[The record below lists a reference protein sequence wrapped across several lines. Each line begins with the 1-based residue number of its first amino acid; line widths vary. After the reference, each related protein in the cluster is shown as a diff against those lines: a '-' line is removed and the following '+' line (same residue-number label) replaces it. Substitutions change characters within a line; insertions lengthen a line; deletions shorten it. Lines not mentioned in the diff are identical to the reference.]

1 MAPRAG
7 AYVRRMK
14 LYALSAIGRDR
25 PGIVA
30 AISRVLLELKGNVE
44 DSQMA
49 ILRGHFAVMLIVALP
64 DEVAREQL
72 VKDLDAVRDELGLA
86 AIAVSEVDQVDGGPR
101 ASHVLSV
108 YGADHPGIVHSISSA
123 LAERGISITGLETRV
138 AGGEASP
145 IYVMLMEI
153 AVGDG
158 DPGAV
163 ETELKRIGQ
172 AEGLDVSLRELSAD
186 AL

>member
-1 MAPRAG
+1 
-7 AYVRRMK
+7 MK

-25 PGIVA
+25 AGIVA
-30 AISRVLLELKGNVE
+30 AISRVLLDLEGNVE

-64 DEVAREQL
+64 EGVAREQL
-72 VKDLDAVRDELGLA
+72 ETQLEPVRDELGLA
-86 AIAVSEVDQVDGGPR
+86 AIAVSEVDQVDGGPQP
-101 ASHVLSV
+101 SHVLSV

-123 LAERGISITGLETRV
+123 LAERQISITGLETRV
-138 AGGEASP
+138 AGAPDAP

-153 AVGDG
+153 AVGDA
-158 DPGAV
+158 DPDGVRA
-163 ETELKRIGQ
+163 ELERIGQ

>member
-1 MAPRAG
+1 MLGGMR
-7 AYVRRMK
+7 

-30 AISRVLLELKGNVE
+30 AISGVLLELEGNVE

-64 DEVAREQL
+64 DGVAREQL
-72 VKDLDAVRDELGLA
+72 EGGLDRVREELGLE
-86 AIAVSEVDQVDGGPR
+86 AIAVSEVDEVDGGPR
-101 ASHVLSV
+101 PSHVLSV
-108 YGADHPGIVHSISSA
+108 YGADHPGIVNSVSTA
-123 LAERGISITGLETRV
+123 LAERGISITGLETRL
-138 AGGEASP
+138 AGGADAP

-153 AVGDG
+153 ALGDA
-158 DPGAV
+158 DPD
-163 ETELKRIGQ
+163 ELTKALGSIGES
-172 AEGLDVSLRELSAD
+172 EGLDVSLRELSTD